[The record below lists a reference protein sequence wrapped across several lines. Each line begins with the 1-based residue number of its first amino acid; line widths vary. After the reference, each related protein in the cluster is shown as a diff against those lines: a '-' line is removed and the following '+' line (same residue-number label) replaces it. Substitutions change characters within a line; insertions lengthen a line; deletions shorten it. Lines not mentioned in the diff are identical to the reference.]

1 MSVPHS
7 ALTAQMP
14 PRHSTSYSAWIAGAF
29 GLVGGPAAWY
39 LQLCAGY
46 VLASG
51 PCFPHDTRRPTPL
64 DGFAW
69 TWPALIAILIFG
81 VLVAL
86 AAFWVSWRTLN
97 RVQHGPS
104 EKHPVLEANIGRTRF
119 LALWGM
125 VYGAGFALAT
135 LVTAVAYIVLPRCA
149 G

>member
-7 ALTAQMP
+7 GLVARVPSRAQ
-14 PRHSTSYSAWIAGAF
+14 RGTWLASVF
-29 GLVGGPAAWY
+29 GLLGGPAAWY

-51 PCFPHDTRRPTPL
+51 PCFPHAIRRPTPL

-69 TWPALIAILIFG
+69 TWPALVAILIFG

-86 AAFWVSWRTLN
+86 AACLTSWRLLRRT
-97 RVQHGPS
+97 QHGSP
-104 EKHPVLEANIGRTRF
+104 ERQALEPGVRRTHF
-119 LALWGM
+119 LALWGV
-125 VYGAGFALAT
+125 VYGAGFAVAT
-135 LVTAVAYIVLPRCA
+135 LITAVAYIVLPRCA

>member
-7 ALTAQMP
+7 AL
-14 PRHSTSYSAWIAGAF
+14 IAPLPQRERRAARLASAF
-29 GLVGGPAAWY
+29 GLLGGPAAWY
-39 LQLCAGY
+39 MQLCAGY

-51 PCFPHDTRRPTPL
+51 PCFPHDVRRPTPL

-69 TWPALIAILIFG
+69 TWPALVAILIFG

-86 AAFWVSWRTLN
+86 AACLVSRSLLRRT
-97 RVQHGPS
+97 QHLTP
-104 EKHPVLEANIGRTRF
+104 ERHPLEAEARRTQF
-119 LALWGM
+119 LAFWGV
-125 VYGAGFALAT
+125 VYGAGFAVAT